1 MFSIVALVDNC
12 LHDLLFSIH
21 SVVILKHRFDETTK
35 EFFCYR
41 ATEKGK
47 DVLYFNAKKG
57 TSSWARNGCQCQL
70 IAKDLETDRLL
81 IDYNQTWT
89 QKEDQ
94 ITHDV
99 KSLILRVF
107 TAWHWAGLTN
117 SFIEH
122 KKDIILNILWVGGD
136 RQTLP
141 SKDPSI
147 EHQ

>member
-81 IDYNQTWT
+81 IDYNQSWT

-99 KSLILRVF
+99 KSLIL
-107 TAWHWAGLTN
+107 
-117 SFIEH
+117 
-122 KKDIILNILWVGGD
+122 
-136 RQTLP
+136 
-141 SKDPSI
+141 
-147 EHQ
+147 

>member
-81 IDYNQTWT
+81 IDYNQSWT

-107 TAWHWAGLTN
+107 TAWHCNDARP
-117 SFIEH
+117 F
-122 KKDIILNILWVGGD
+122 
-136 RQTLP
+136 RF
-141 SKDPSI
+141 
-147 EHQ
+147 